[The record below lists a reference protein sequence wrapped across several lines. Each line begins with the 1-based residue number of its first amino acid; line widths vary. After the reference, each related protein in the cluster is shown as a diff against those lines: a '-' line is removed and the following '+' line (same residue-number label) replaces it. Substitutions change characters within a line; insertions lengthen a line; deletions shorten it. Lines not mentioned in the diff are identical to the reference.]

1 MTKRCKFLSEV
12 KDGLKLDNVEIVNA
26 RCEDY
31 AKDHR
36 EIYSFCV
43 SRAVAKLN
51 ILLEMMMPLIKV
63 GGYFIALKGDKGQ
76 EELNEAKN
84 ALKILN
90 GEVSFIQE
98 EHLPKNNDKRINVFI
113 EKKQVTKTS
122 YPRLFAKI
130 KKNPL

>member
-1 MTKRCKFLSEV
+1 MLMGTSIRFGS
-12 KDGLKLDNVEIVNA
+12 
-26 RCEDY
+26 
-31 AKDHR
+31 
-36 EIYSFCV
+36 YSFCV
-43 SRAVAKLN
+43 SRAAAKLN

-63 GGYFIALKGDKGQ
+63 AGYFIALKGDKGQ